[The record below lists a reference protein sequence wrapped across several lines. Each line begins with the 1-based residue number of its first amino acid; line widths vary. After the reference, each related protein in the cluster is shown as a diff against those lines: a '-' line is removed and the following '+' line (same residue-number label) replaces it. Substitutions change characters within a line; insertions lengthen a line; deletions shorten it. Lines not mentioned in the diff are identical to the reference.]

1 MLVQCCSL
9 AADQNGG
16 GEPTAASTAAMRS
29 DPHLPIFILMAMI
42 ADMTARA
49 DTNDKVVR
57 AGGAGGGVGASSLWR
72 CTFLF

>member
-1 MLVQCCSL
+1 
-9 AADQNGG
+9 
-16 GEPTAASTAAMRS
+16 MRS